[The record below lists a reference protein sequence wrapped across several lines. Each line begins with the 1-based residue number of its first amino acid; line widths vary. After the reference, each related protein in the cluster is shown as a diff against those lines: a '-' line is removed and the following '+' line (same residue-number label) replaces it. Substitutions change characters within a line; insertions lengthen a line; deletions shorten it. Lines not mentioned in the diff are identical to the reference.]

1 MPEID
6 EISATLPQVAP
17 LPLRCAAGRVVDRSS
32 HAACKN
38 TPAPTFIA
46 KSSFR
51 HAVRCCVATRGGIWS
66 GQHKGAALAEARA
79 ARARNGSAAA
89 AELFAAYARDTPRP
103 DFIAHDG
110 DRASWEIAV
119 GEAMNAPV
127 REGLSPLPLLIGAAE
142 WARLADGLCQRAELL
157 ELLLDDIYGQ
167 QRLTGNGLLP
177 GALVCGSPHF
187 LRPLVGMHP
196 PGGRHLHL
204 YSADLI
210 RDAQGEWRVA
220 ADQTRTP
227 AGLGRALAN
236 RLAVSRAMPGLAERL
251 HIERLAPFFAELR
264 AGIAAAAQRSDPR
277 IALLTPGRFNPDH
290 AEHAQLARYLG
301 LLLVEGED
309 LAVHDDRLYLLTI
322 EGMKRVDALW
332 RMVDPRLVDPLAFD
346 SRSRIGV
353 PGLIDA
359 MQADNLVVANALGTG
374 VLESPAFA
382 AYLPRLAVRLTGEDL
397 RLASLDSHWCGDD
410 AAAAACADPA
420 FDHIAAFGDMTLRM
434 LDRVAREPFA
444 RATMP
449 VMEHGVLTP
458 RSFTLRVFLTRDA
471 SNAWRV
477 MPGGIAT
484 LEGGGEADVAI
495 LSDAPVAPISLHT
508 APEAQRSRRNPG
520 TLPARIADNMFWLG
534 RYLERTEGVVAILSA
549 GWGRN
554 SDGEGA
560 ALSGPLHA
568 RLAGQLVASGAAP
581 SDGDAFA
588 IALDDREQ
596 PGSAVSLFARA
607 SAIGEDLRDRLPVE
621 MSRLLRPADVA
632 AARNQRL
639 GALETRLAALA
650 GMTAETMGR
659 SAAWRFL
666 DVGRRV
672 ERAVSVCRLSRAF
685 GKGDADDLNLLLR
698 LTSNAIAYRQR
709 YPAGVTAATALDLIL
724 LDPTNPRGVAYQ
736 VGALRRHLERL
747 PRLGDDG
754 LPEAQQAAGEALAAQ
769 VLALRADRIDEA
781 ALLGIENSLL
791 ALADAIARRYFLR
804 GDEPV
809 RAAGMTLA

>member
-1 MPEID
+1 MTN
-6 EISATLPQVAP
+6 A
-17 LPLRCAAGRVVDRSS
+17 R
-32 HAACKN
+32 
-38 TPAPTFIA
+38 PART
-46 KSSFR
+46 
-51 HAVRCCVATRGGIWS
+51 TDGGV
-66 GQHKGAALAEARA
+66 
-79 ARARNGSAAA
+79 AAA
-89 AELFAAYARDTPRP
+89 DLLAAYARTTPRP
-103 DFIAHDG
+103 DVVAHDE
-110 DRASWEIAV
+110 DRTPWQIALE
-119 GEAMNAPV
+119 EALGAPM
-127 REGLSPLPLLIGAAE
+127 REGLSPLPLLICAAE
-142 WARLADGLCQRAELL
+142 WAQLADGLGQRAELL

-187 LRPLVGMHP
+187 LRPLVGMRP

-204 YSADLI
+204 YAADLI
-210 RDAQGEWRVA
+210 RDAQGQWRVV
-220 ADQTRTP
+220 ADHTRTP

-236 RLAVSRAMPGLAERL
+236 RLAMSRAMPEMAERL
-251 HIERLAPFFAELR
+251 HFERLAPFFADLR
-264 AGIAAAAQRSDPR
+264 AGISAAAERSDPR

-301 LLLVEGED
+301 MLLVEGED
-309 LAVHDDRLYLLTI
+309 LAVHNDRLYLLTI

-332 RMVDPRLVDPLAFD
+332 RMVDPRMVDPLAFD

-359 MQADNLVVANALGTG
+359 IQADNLVVANAPGTG

-397 RLASLDSHWCGDD
+397 RLPGVESFWCGDD
-410 AAAAACADPA
+410 AAEVACADPGFEQITA
-420 FDHIAAFGDMTLRM
+420 FEGPAIRAI
-434 LDRVAREPFA
+434 DRVARERFA

-449 VMEHGVLTP
+449 VLAGGKLSP
-458 RSFTLRVFLTRDA
+458 QAFTLRVFLTRDA
-471 SNAWRV
+471 ANIWRV
-477 MPGGIAT
+477 MPGGTAR
-484 LEGGGEADVAI
+484 LASGGEADVAI
-495 LSDAPVAPISLHT
+495 LSDAPVVAVSLLT
-508 APEAQRSRRNPG
+508 APEEQRIRRNPG

-534 RYLERTEGVVAILSA
+534 RYLERSEGVVAILSA

-568 RLAGQLVASGAAP
+568 QLGGQLIASGAAP
-581 SDGDAFA
+581 PTGDAFA
-588 IALDDREQ
+588 IALDDRDQ
-596 PGSAVSLFARA
+596 PGSAVTLFARA
-607 SAIGEDLRDRLPVE
+607 SAIGEDLRDRLPIE
-621 MSRLLRPADVA
+621 MTRLLRPSDVA
-632 AARNQRL
+632 ASRNARL

-666 DVGRRV
+666 DAGRRI
-672 ERAVSVCRLSRAF
+672 ERGVGVCRLARAF
-685 GKGDADDLNLLLR
+685 GGDADALNLLLR

-709 YPAGVTAATALDLIL
+709 YPAGVTATTAMDLVL

-736 VGALRRHLERL
+736 VAALRRHLERL

-754 LPEAQQAAGEALAAQ
+754 LPEPQQAAGEALAAR
-769 VLALRADRIDEA
+769 VVALDAARLDEGQ
-781 ALLGIENSLL
+781 LLGIENGLL
-791 ALADAIARRYFLR
+791 SLADAIARRYFLR

>member
-1 MPEID
+1 M
-6 EISATLPQVAP
+6 T
-17 LPLRCAAGRVVDRSS
+17 
-32 HAACKN
+32 K
-38 TPAPTFIA
+38 T
-46 KSSFR
+46 
-51 HAVRCCVATRGGIWS
+51 
-66 GQHKGAALAEARA
+66 GAARTAD
-79 ARARNGSAAA
+79 GGTAAA
-89 AELFAAYARDTPRP
+89 ALLADYARTTPRP
-103 DFIAHDG
+103 DLVAYEPDKHV
-110 DRASWEIAV
+110 WEIAL
-119 GEAMNAPV
+119 GAALSATV
-127 REGLSPLPLLIGAAE
+127 REDLSPVPLLIGSGE
-142 WARLADGLCQRAELL
+142 WSRLADGLAQRAELL

-187 LRPLVGMHP
+187 LRPLVGMRP

-204 YSADLI
+204 YAADLI
-210 RDAQGEWRVA
+210 RDAQGAWRVV
-220 ADQTRTP
+220 ADHTRTP

-236 RLAVSRAMPGLAERL
+236 RLAVSRAMPELAERL
-251 HIERLAPFFAELR
+251 HVERLAPFFAELR

-359 MQADNLVVANALGTG
+359 MQADHLVVANAPGTG

-397 RLASLDSHWCGDD
+397 RLASLDSHWCGDE
-410 AAAAACADPA
+410 AAASPCADPK
-420 FDHIAAFGDMTLRM
+420 FDHIAAFGDMTLRL
-434 LDRVAREPFA
+434 LDRVARARFA

-449 VMEHGVLTP
+449 ALEYGRLVP
-458 RSFTLRVFLTRDA
+458 RGFTLRVFLTRDA
-471 SNAWRV
+471 ANAWRV
-477 MPGGIAT
+477 MPGGIAR
-484 LEGGGEADVAI
+484 LDGGGEADVAI
-495 LSDAPVAPISLHT
+495 LADAPVAPVSLLT
-508 APEAQRSRRNPG
+508 APEAQRIRRNPG

-534 RYLERTEGVVAILSA
+534 RYLERTEGVTAILSA

-554 SDGEGA
+554 ADGEGA
-560 ALSGPLHA
+560 ALAGPLHA
-568 RLAGQLVASGAAP
+568 RLAGQLIASGAAP
-581 SDGDAFA
+581 PAGDAFA

-596 PGSAVSLFARA
+596 PGSAVTLFARA
-607 SAIGEDLRDRLPVE
+607 SAIAEDLRDRLPVE
-621 MSRLLRPADVA
+621 MTRLLRPSEVM
-632 AARNQRL
+632 AARNARL
-639 GALETRLAALA
+639 GALESRLAALA

-666 DVGRRV
+666 DAGRRI

-685 GKGDADDLNLLLR
+685 GGGDADDLNLLLR

-769 VLALRADRIDEA
+769 VLALRADRIDDA
-781 ALLGIENSLL
+781 ALLSIENSLL

>member
-1 MPEID
+1 MTVQGDGMSNARPARTTD
-6 EISATLPQVAP
+6 GGAT
-17 LPLRCAAGRVVDRSS
+17 AADL
-32 HAACKN
+32 
-38 TPAPTFIA
+38 
-46 KSSFR
+46 
-51 HAVRCCVATRGGIWS
+51 
-66 GQHKGAALAEARA
+66 LA
-79 ARARNGSAAA
+79 S
-89 AELFAAYARDTPRP
+89 YARSTPRP
-103 DFIAHDG
+103 DVVAHDG
-110 DRASWEIAV
+110 DQTPWQTALE
-119 GEAMNAPV
+119 EALGAPV
-127 REGLSPLPLLIGAAE
+127 RDGLSPLPLLIGAGE
-142 WARLADGLCQRAELL
+142 WAQLADGLGQRAELL

-187 LRPLVGMHP
+187 LRPLVGMRP

-204 YSADLI
+204 YAADLI
-210 RDAQGEWRVA
+210 RDAQGHWRVI
-220 ADQTRTP
+220 ADHTRTP

-236 RLAVSRAMPGLAERL
+236 RLAMSRAMPELAERL
-251 HIERLAPFFAELR
+251 NIERLAPFFADLR
-264 AGIAAAAQRSDPR
+264 AGISAAAERSEPR

-301 LLLVEGED
+301 MLLVEGED

-332 RMVDPRLVDPLAFD
+332 RMVDPRMVDPLAFD

-359 MQADNLVVANALGTG
+359 IQADNLVVANAPGTG

-397 RLASLDSHWCGDD
+397 RLPGVDSFWCGDD
-410 AAAAACADPA
+410 AAVGPCADQDFEQITAFEGPA
-420 FDHIAAFGDMTLRM
+420 IRAI
-434 LDRVAREPFA
+434 DRVARERFA

-449 VMEHGVLTP
+449 VLSGGKLSP
-458 RSFTLRVFLTRDA
+458 QAFTLRVFLTRDA
-471 SNAWRV
+471 ANVWRV
-477 MPGGIAT
+477 MPGGIAR
-484 LEGGGEADVAI
+484 LAGGGEADVAI
-495 LSDAPVAPISLHT
+495 LSDAPVTPVSLLT
-508 APEAQRSRRNPG
+508 APEAQRVRRNPG

-534 RYLERTEGVVAILSA
+534 RYLERSEGVVAILSA

-568 RLAGQLVASGAAP
+568 RLAGQLIASGAAP
-581 SDGDAFA
+581 PTGDAFA
-588 IALDDREQ
+588 IALDDRDQ
-596 PGSAVSLFARA
+596 PGSAVTLFARA
-607 SAIGEDLRDRLPVE
+607 SAIGEDLRDRLPIE
-621 MSRLLRPADVA
+621 MTRLLRPSDVA
-632 AARNQRL
+632 AGRNARL

-666 DVGRRV
+666 DAGRRI
-672 ERAVSVCRLSRAF
+672 ERGVGVCRLARAF
-685 GKGDADDLNLLLR
+685 GGDADALNLLLR

-709 YPAGVTAATALDLIL
+709 YPAGVTATTALDLIL

-736 VGALRRHLERL
+736 VAALRRHLERL

-754 LPEAQQAAGEALAAQ
+754 LPEPQQAAGEALAAR
-769 VLALRADRIDEA
+769 VLALDA
-781 ALLGIENSLL
+781 ARLGEGQLLGIENGLL
-791 ALADAIARRYFLR
+791 SLADAIARRYFLR

>member
-1 MPEID
+1 M
-6 EISATLPQVAP
+6 
-17 LPLRCAAGRVVDRSS
+17 
-32 HAACKN
+32 
-38 TPAPTFIA
+38 
-46 KSSFR
+46 
-51 HAVRCCVATRGGIWS
+51 
-66 GQHKGAALAEARA
+66 GAARTGDGGDAADLLAD
-79 ARARNGSAAA
+79 
-89 AELFAAYARDTPRP
+89 YARTTPRP
-103 DFIAHDG
+103 DLVAHEQNK
-110 DRASWEIAV
+110 AAWEIAI
-119 GEAMNAPV
+119 GEALNTPI
-127 REGLSPLPLLIGAAE
+127 REGLSPVPLLIDGPE
-142 WARLADGLCQRAELL
+142 WRRLADGLTQRAELL

-177 GALVCGSPHF
+177 GAIVCGSPHF
-187 LRPLVGMHP
+187 LRPLVGMRP

-204 YSADLI
+204 YAADLI
-210 RDAQGEWRVA
+210 RDAQGQWRVV
-220 ADQTRTP
+220 ADHSRTP

-251 HIERLAPFFAELR
+251 HIERLAPFFAHLR
-264 AGIAAAAQRSDPR
+264 AGIAAAAQRSEPR
-277 IALLTPGRFNPDH
+277 VALLTPGRFNPDH
-290 AEHAQLARYLG
+290 AEHSQLARYLG
-301 LLLVEGED
+301 MLLVEGED

-359 MQADNLVVANALGTG
+359 MQTDNLVVANAPGTG

-382 AYLPRLAVRLTGEDL
+382 AYLPRLAVRLTGQDL
-397 RLASLDSHWCGDD
+397 RLASVDSHWCGDD
-410 AAAAACADPA
+410 AAAAACADA
-420 FDHIAAFGDMTLRM
+420 KYEQIAAFGGSADRA
-434 LDRVAREPFA
+434 LDRVVRERLA

-449 VMEHGVLTP
+449 VMRDGKLNP
-458 RSFTLRVFLTRDA
+458 RGFTLRVFLTRDA
-471 SNAWRV
+471 SNSWRV
-477 MPGGIAT
+477 MPGGIARID
-484 LEGGGEADVAI
+484 GGGEADVAI
-495 LSDAPVAPISLHT
+495 LSSAPVAPVSLLT
-508 APEAQRSRRNPG
+508 APEAQRIRRNPG

-534 RYLERTEGVVAILSA
+534 RYLERTEGVLAILSA

-568 RLAGQLVASGAAP
+568 RLAGQLIAGGAAP
-581 SDGDAFA
+581 PTGDAFA
-588 IALDDREQ
+588 TALDDRDQ
-596 PGSAVSLFARA
+596 PGSAVTLFARA

-621 MSRLLRPADVA
+621 MSRLLRPSDVA

-639 GALETRLAALA
+639 RALETRLAALA
-650 GMTAETMGR
+650 GMASETMGR

-666 DVGRRV
+666 DAGRRI

-685 GKGDADDLNLLLR
+685 GGGNADDLNLLLR

-709 YPAGVTAATALDLIL
+709 YPAGVTAATALDLVL

-736 VGALRRHLERL
+736 VDVLRGHLTLL

-754 LPEAQQAAGEALAAQ
+754 LPEAQQAAGEALAAR
-769 VLALRADRIDEA
+769 VLALDAAHIDEA
-781 ALLGIENSLL
+781 QLLGIENGLL
-791 ALADAIARRYFLR
+791 TLADAIARRYFLR

>member
-1 MPEID
+1 M
-6 EISATLPQVAP
+6 SNA
-17 LPLRCAAGRVVDRSS
+17 R
-32 HAACKN
+32 
-38 TPAPTFIA
+38 PART
-46 KSSFR
+46 
-51 HAVRCCVATRGGIWS
+51 TDGGP
-66 GQHKGAALAEARA
+66 
-79 ARARNGSAAA
+79 AAA
-89 AELFAAYARDTPRP
+89 DLLASYARTTPRP
-103 DFIAHDG
+103 DLIAHEPDK
-110 DRASWEIAV
+110 ATWEIAL
-119 GEAMNAPV
+119 GEALNAAT
-127 REGLSPLPLLIGAAE
+127 RDGLSSLPLLIGGAE
-142 WARLADGLCQRAELL
+142 WATLADGLTQRAELL

-187 LRPLVGMHP
+187 LRPLVGMRP

-204 YSADLI
+204 YAADLI
-210 RDAQGEWRVA
+210 RDAQGQWRVV
-220 ADQTRTP
+220 ADHTRTP

-236 RLAVSRAMPGLAERL
+236 RLAMSRAMPELAERL
-251 HIERLAPFFAELR
+251 HIERLAPFFADLR
-264 AGIAAAAQRSDPR
+264 AGISAAAERSDPR

-301 LLLVEGED
+301 MLLVEGED

-374 VLESPAFA
+374 VLESPALA
-382 AYLPRLAVRLTGEDL
+382 AYLPRLSVRLTGEDL
-397 RLASLDSHWCGDD
+397 RLSSVDSYWCGDD
-410 AAAAACADPA
+410 AAAGPCADPA
-420 FDHIAAFGDMTLRM
+420 YDHITAFEGPAVRA
-434 LDRVAREPFA
+434 LDRVARERVA

-449 VMEHGVLTP
+449 VLHGGALTP
-458 RSFTLRVFLTRDA
+458 RPFTLRVFLTRDTD
-471 SNAWRV
+471 NVWRV
-477 MPGGIAT
+477 MSGGIARFD
-484 LEGGGEADVAI
+484 GGDEADVAI
-495 LSDAPVAPISLHT
+495 LANAPVAPVSLLT
-508 APEAQRSRRNPG
+508 APEAQRIRRNPG

-534 RYLERTEGVVAILSA
+534 RYLERTEGVLAILSA

-554 SDGEGA
+554 SDGEGSA
-560 ALSGPLHA
+560 ALGGPLHT
-568 RLAGQLVASGAAP
+568 RLAGQLIASGAALAK
-581 SDGDAFA
+581 GDAFA
-588 IALDDREQ
+588 MALDDRDR
-596 PGSAVSLFARA
+596 PGSAITLFARA
-607 SAIGEDLRDRLPVE
+607 SAIAEDLRDRLPIE
-621 MSRLLRPADVA
+621 MTRLLRPSDVA
-632 AARNQRL
+632 AGRNARL

-666 DVGRRV
+666 DAGRRI
-672 ERAVSVCRLSRAF
+672 ERGVSVCRLARAF
-685 GKGDADDLNLLLR
+685 AGDADALNLLLR

-736 VGALRRHLERL
+736 VAALRRHLDRL

-754 LPEAQQAAGEALAAQ
+754 LPEAQQAAGEALAAR
-769 VLALRADRIDEA
+769 VLALDAARLDEGQ
-781 ALLGIENSLL
+781 LLGIENGLL
-791 ALADAIARRYFLR
+791 SLADAIARRYFLR

>member
-1 MPEID
+1 M
-6 EISATLPQVAP
+6 
-17 LPLRCAAGRVVDRSS
+17 
-32 HAACKN
+32 
-38 TPAPTFIA
+38 
-46 KSSFR
+46 
-51 HAVRCCVATRGGIWS
+51 
-66 GQHKGAALAEARA
+66 
-79 ARARNGSAAA
+79 AA
-89 AELFAAYARDTPRP
+89 AELLADYARTTPRP
-103 DFIAHDG
+103 DLVAYEQDK
-110 DRASWEIAV
+110 AAWEIAL
-119 GEAMNAPV
+119 GAGLNARV
-127 REGLSPLPLLIGAAE
+127 RDGLSPVPLLIGGSE
-142 WARLADGLCQRAELL
+142 WSQLADGLAQRAELL

-187 LRPLVGMHP
+187 LRPLVGMRP

-204 YSADLI
+204 YAADLI
-210 RDAQGEWRVA
+210 RDAQGEWRVV
-220 ADQTRTP
+220 ADHTRTP

-236 RLAVSRAMPGLAERL
+236 RLAVSRAMPELAERL

-359 MQADNLVVANALGTG
+359 MQADNLVVANAPGTG

-382 AYLPRLAVRLTGEDL
+382 AYLPRLALRLTGEDL

-410 AAAAACADPA
+410 AAAGPCADPK
-420 FDHIAAFGDMTLRM
+420 FDQIAAFGDVTQRL
-434 LDRVAREPFA
+434 LDRVAREQFA

-449 VMEHGVLTP
+449 ALEYGKLVP
-458 RSFTLRVFLTRDA
+458 RGFTLRVFLTRDA
-471 SNAWRV
+471 GNAWRA
-477 MPGGIAT
+477 MPGGIAW
-484 LEGGGEADVAI
+484 LDGGGEADVAV
-495 LSDAPVAPISLHT
+495 LADTPVAPISLLA
-508 APEAQRSRRNPG
+508 APEAQRIRRNPG

-534 RYLERTEGVVAILSA
+534 RYLERTEGVAAILSA

-554 SDGEGA
+554 ADGEGA
-560 ALSGPLHA
+560 ALGGPLHA
-568 RLAGQLVASGAAP
+568 RLAGQLIASGAAP
-581 SDGDAFA
+581 PTGDTFA

-596 PGSAVSLFARA
+596 PGSAVTLFARA
-607 SAIGEDLRDRLPVE
+607 SAIAEDLRDRLPVE
-621 MSRLLRPADVA
+621 MTRLLRPSEVM
-632 AARNQRL
+632 AARNARL
-639 GALETRLAALA
+639 GALESRLAALA

-666 DVGRRV
+666 DAGRRI
-672 ERAVSVCRLSRAF
+672 ERAVSVCRLARAF
-685 GKGDADDLNLLLR
+685 GGGGADELNLLLR

-709 YPAGVTAATALDLIL
+709 YPAGVTAATALDLVL
-724 LDPTNPRGVAYQ
+724 LDPTNPRGAAYQ
-736 VGALRRHLERL
+736 VDVLREHLARL

-781 ALLGIENSLL
+781 ALLSIENSLL